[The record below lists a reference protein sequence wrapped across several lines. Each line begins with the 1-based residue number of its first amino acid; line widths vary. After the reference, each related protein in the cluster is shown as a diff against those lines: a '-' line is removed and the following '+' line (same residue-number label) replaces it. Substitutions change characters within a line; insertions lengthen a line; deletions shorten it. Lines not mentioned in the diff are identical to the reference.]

1 MFNSNLVEARGYRVQ
16 SLMTGILLI
25 TPFVLLMMAFPN
37 DSFGWFLLAVSYF
50 LLLTCKEIRNSTTLF
65 WVSVIVL
72 TLHHITSFINAYI
85 GTTLGADTDAM
96 GFHVAAQI
104 QSSVTGS
111 FELKVGSGFYI
122 QMLAYL
128 YKVFGPSQFTGQM
141 TSAIGYVLSSIV
153 FIKLMTRIGVK
164 RHQGKLLFLFGA
176 LPTVFFLTTV
186 ILRESWEILSFLLI
200 IYTALGLRDKK
211 SLRQFVVLFMSVFL
225 LALLHNGMMAFAPV
239 IILFS
244 FLWIYSKK
252 EGQKSAVGKRVIAV
266 LISCM
271 AIGAWIFINN
281 SGISSTASSAVASGS
296 VVDYANAYRD
306 GSAHDSRAS
315 YGISNPDSSLFGLIK
330 TFPLMLVYYMFA
342 PLPWQI
348 GTMADVY
355 AALESLFRFALLYF
369 AYKTWKK
376 AVGEEK
382 QRMKYLLLTFIALE
396 CLWSLGTINWGTAMR
411 HHLVG
416 YGLLLLIAGPGMFD
430 RFNSLSRPK
439 IK

>member
-1 MFNSNLVEARGYRVQ
+1 
-16 SLMTGILLI
+16 
-25 TPFVLLMMAFPN
+25 
-37 DSFGWFLLAVSYF
+37 
-50 LLLTCKEIRNSTTLF
+50 
-65 WVSVIVL
+65 
-72 TLHHITSFINAYI
+72 
-85 GTTLGADTDAM
+85 
-96 GFHVAAQI
+96 
-104 QSSVTGS
+104 
-111 FELKVGSGFYI
+111 
-122 QMLAYL
+122 
-128 YKVFGPSQFTGQM
+128 
-141 TSAIGYVLSSIV
+141 
-153 FIKLMTRIGVK
+153 
-164 RHQGKLLFLFGA
+164 
-176 LPTVFFLTTV
+176 
-186 ILRESWEILSFLLI
+186 
-200 IYTALGLRDKK
+200 
-211 SLRQFVVLFMSVFL
+211 
-225 LALLHNGMMAFAPV
+225 
-239 IILFS
+239 
-244 FLWIYSKK
+244 
-252 EGQKSAVGKRVIAV
+252 
-266 LISCM
+266 M

>member
-1 MFNSNLVEARGYRVQ
+1 MYYNSELLEMRKYRVQ
-16 SLMTGILLI
+16 SLITIFLFI
-25 TPFVLLMMAFPN
+25 TPFVMLMLAFPA
-37 DSFGWFLLAVSYF
+37 DAFGWFLLASSYF
-50 LLLTCKEIRNSTTLF
+50 LLLTCKEIRSNANLF
-65 WVSVIVL
+65 FVSFIVL
-72 TLHHITSFINAYI
+72 TLHHIISFMNAYI

-128 YKVFGPSQFTGQM
+128 YKAFGPSQFTGQM

-200 IYTALGLRDKK
+200 IYTALGLRNKK
-211 SLRQFVVLFMSVFL
+211 SLRQFVVFFMSVFM

-239 IILFS
+239 IILLS

-271 AIGAWIFINN
+271 AIGAWFVINN

-315 YGISNPDSSLFGLIK
+315 YGISNSDSSLFGLVK
-330 TFPLMLVYYMFA
+330 TFPLMLFYYMFA

-348 GTMADVY
+348 SNIADVY
-355 AALESLFRFALLYF
+355 AAIESLFRFLLLYF

-376 AVGEEK
+376 SVGEERRK
-382 QRMKYLLLTFIALE
+382 MKYLLLTFIALE

-416 YGLLLLIAGPGMFD
+416 YGLLLLVAGPEMFD
-430 RFNSLSRPK
+430 RFNSLIRK
-439 IK
+439 K